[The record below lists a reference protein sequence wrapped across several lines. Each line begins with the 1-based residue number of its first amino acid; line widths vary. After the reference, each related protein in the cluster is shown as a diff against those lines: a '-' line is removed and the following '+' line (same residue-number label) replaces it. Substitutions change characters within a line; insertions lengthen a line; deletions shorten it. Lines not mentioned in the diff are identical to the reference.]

1 MLALVSCTAVTV
13 RRMHQLRLVHTS
25 SISDIFITLLVTG
38 VHGRKWML
46 GRLKNID
53 STADTLQRPHMTF
66 THLLQRQLLMQP
78 AVSDVSWRTCTALL
92 LPLLL
97 LLLLLLL
104 GPVQSTET
112 MRSDGAPHLAST
124 ALPISM
130 SVNWT
135 EGENTPPL
143 AGP

>member
-1 MLALVSCTAVTV
+1 
-13 RRMHQLRLVHTS
+13 
-25 SISDIFITLLVTG
+25 
-38 VHGRKWML
+38 ML

-53 STADTLQRPHMTF
+53 STADTLQRPHMII
-66 THLLQRQLLMQP
+66 THLPQRQLLVQRSV
-78 AVSDVSWRTCTALL
+78 ADVSWRSCTA
-92 LPLLL
+92 LL

-104 GPVQSTET
+104 GPVQATET
-112 MRSDGAPHLAST
+112 MRSDGEPHLAST